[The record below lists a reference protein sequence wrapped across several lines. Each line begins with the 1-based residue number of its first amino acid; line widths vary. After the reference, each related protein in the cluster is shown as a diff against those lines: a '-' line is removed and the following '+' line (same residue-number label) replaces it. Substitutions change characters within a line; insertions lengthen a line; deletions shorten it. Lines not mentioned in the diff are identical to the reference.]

1 MECKTAKQ
9 CCRNANNCGWFYGV
23 HSFCLPYCCWW
34 CVVAFFAMTF
44 TWRQLLIESNLKT
57 NNSRKKTKIKCSKED
72 KENNENILWPVFT
85 AQKEVRPVRHTAS
98 VIFLLCSYSF
108 LTTTSCSKQSPN
120 VLSLCWLLLLILR
133 HVCFFRLLLFLHLRN
148 SFLFHGTQTEYLIL
162 VIIVLIII
170 CIIVVAVIHK
180 RCIGFAVVWH
190 TTLAMMMVS

>member
-1 MECKTAKQ
+1 MTDHIASQIEDVRVKWWKMNSSLKKERKKQINKMECKTAKQ

-57 NNSRKKTKIKCSKED
+57 NNSRKRTKIKCSKED
-72 KENNENILWPVFT
+72 KENSENILWPVFT

-133 HVCFFRLLLFLHLRN
+133 HVCFFVCFFFCIFGILF
-148 SFLFHGTQTEYLIL
+148 FFME
-162 VIIVLIII
+162 
-170 CIIVVAVIHK
+170 HK
-180 RCIGFAVVWH
+180 LN
-190 TTLAMMMVS
+190 TSSS